1 MKLETKMP
9 EMPKI
14 KLLRQIIVGLV
25 CLLFLVS
32 PAFSFASTTAT
43 TRIELRMNPS
53 PLVPEEEILP
63 PNHPVI
69 DISSEPVAKESRNR
83 LSVPIL
89 ATGGILLFITLAY
102 IIYRRRK
109 KKIV

>member
-1 MKLETKMP
+1 MNLETKMP
-9 EMPKI
+9 EVSKL
-14 KLLRQIIVGLV
+14 KLLRLIIVGLV
-25 CLLFLVS
+25 CLSFLVS
-32 PAFSFASTTAT
+32 PVFSFAATTAT
-43 TRIELRMNPS
+43 TRLELQMSPS

-89 ATGGILLFITLAY
+89 AAGGILLFITLAY
-102 IIYRRRK
+102 IIYTKRK
-109 KKIV
+109 KKII